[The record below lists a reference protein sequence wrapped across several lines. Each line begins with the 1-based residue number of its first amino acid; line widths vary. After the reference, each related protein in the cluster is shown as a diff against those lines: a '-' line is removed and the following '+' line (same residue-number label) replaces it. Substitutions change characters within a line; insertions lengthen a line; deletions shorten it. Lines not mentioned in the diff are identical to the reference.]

1 RVLREVAAAAQE
13 EAGGAVAV
21 AGELECL
28 PESGLGG
35 VPVAPPVATQGQ
47 LVGFDHGVG
56 VWVQLAAPGEEFV
69 DLHGARAAPDDDPVD
84 AAAFEVVLDGAPGA
98 FADQDPGA
106 VDPVEAFQAT
116 GDVHRVAHRRVV
128 HPALGADVADERG
141 AGVDAEVRL
150 EEETPLRL
158 SLTAK

>member
-1 RVLREVAAAAQE
+1 SISISRGTGGLLGGVNVAYGVGLWVEHARRPCVSCGEPTRDGPRPCAPGIYSTGVRALLPQACAGTGGPPGLRVSEGAVPFGGRRVLPEVAAAAQE

-69 DLHGARAAPDDDPVD
+69 D
-84 AAAFEVVLDGAPGA
+84 
-98 FADQDPGA
+98 
-106 VDPVEAFQAT
+106 
-116 GDVHRVAHRRVV
+116 
-128 HPALGADVADERG
+128 
-141 AGVDAEVRL
+141 
-150 EEETPLRL
+150 
-158 SLTAK
+158 